1 MWLTRI
7 AGEAGRETY
16 HFECKVCGAQEL
28 VMAGPDNMKT
38 IEDGL

>member
-7 AGEAGRETY
+7 ASEAGHETY

-28 VMAGPDNMKT
+28 VAATPGNMQS
-38 IEDGL
+38 IQDGL